1 MIKINLILLQLR
13 NYFQEI
19 IWSRANQS
27 EKPRSRKIMK
37 FCPRSMSE
45 LSFVGIQQGFPKE
58 RIKKKLKCVDSGYRD
73 LKIRIKGIQ
82 Y

>member
-1 MIKINLILLQLR
+1 
-13 NYFQEI
+13 
-19 IWSRANQS
+19 
-27 EKPRSRKIMK
+27 
-37 FCPRSMSE
+37 MSE

-58 RIKKKLKCVDSGYRD
+58 RIKKKLKSVDSGYRD